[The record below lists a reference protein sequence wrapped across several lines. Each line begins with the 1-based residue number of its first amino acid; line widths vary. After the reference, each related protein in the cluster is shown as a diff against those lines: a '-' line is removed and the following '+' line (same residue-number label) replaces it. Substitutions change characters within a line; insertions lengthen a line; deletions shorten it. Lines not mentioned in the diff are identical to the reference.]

1 MGDAAMRSVAI
12 FTILFTLPVSA
23 KAQNEAAKNL
33 AQDVLN
39 KGSAVFDTRDA
50 PAMAATYTEDAQIL
64 WYEKHDDT
72 GEIKLNTK
80 TGRAEIESLY
90 KDLFKDQTEK
100 TTSKNTVEFAR
111 FAKPDVLIIQG
122 VFQPN
127 VDKPGKFPFV
137 QVRVKQGEKWLM
149 KTLQIFIMSDD

>member
-1 MGDAAMRSVAI
+1 MRSAVILAVLILVPVA
-12 FTILFTLPVSA
+12 A
-23 KAQNEAAKNL
+23 KAQGENANDL

-39 KGSAVFDTRDA
+39 KGSALFDARDA
-50 PAMAATYTEDAQIL
+50 AAIAATYTEDAQIL
-64 WYEKHDDT
+64 WYEKNDDT

-80 TGRAEIESLY
+80 NGRAEIESLY
-90 KDLFKDQTEK
+90 KDLFKDQSEK

-127 VDKPGKFPFV
+127 VAKPGNFPFV
-137 QVRVKQGEKWLM
+137 QVRVKQGDKWLM
-149 KTLQIFIMSDD
+149 KTLQLFIMSQE